1 MLFIIVNGSDLGD
14 SYQRGRIHVDVS
26 TDISNA
32 TIDSCWE
39 IANSHG
45 ENDVWK
51 SSLGSE
57 RLARRSKN
65 LML

>member
-1 MLFIIVNGSDLGD
+1 M
-14 SYQRGRIHVDVS
+14 DVS

-32 TIDSCWE
+32 TTDSCWE
-39 IANSHG
+39 IVNSPR

-57 RLARRSKN
+57 RLAGRSKN